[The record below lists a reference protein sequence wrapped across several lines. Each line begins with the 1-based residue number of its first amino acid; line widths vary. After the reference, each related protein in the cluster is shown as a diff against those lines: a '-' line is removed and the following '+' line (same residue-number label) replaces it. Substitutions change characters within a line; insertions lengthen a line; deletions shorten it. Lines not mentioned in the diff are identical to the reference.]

1 MVSSELAFRRDAR
14 IVEDTQ
20 AKEAAKYEDA
30 NKEQEDKNENR
41 SNSSSDN
48 DRAGS
53 DNSDSDEGDRGHRK
67 GTRRSKMS
75 ASTAVA
81 ARDSNEE
88 DEERG
93 KEGLAAALNTDRK
106 AQAERFELLARI
118 AARSAALRWAECA
131 AVLLG
136 CQDLATAA
144 SAFGGTA
151 SSGGGSK
158 RRRLVEC
165 LSWPCSDD
173 PLLGG
178 GDLSGIMNSSGGGGV
193 GGSSIS
199 GFGGGSNSGGVRGGG
214 SSQQFPSGAAP
225 SAWVRLLALTLR
237 SVHGGREALGHEDTI
252 LVRGD
257 EAARHAGGQRTS
269 DWVQM
274 KTRTATAAAA
284 AHAELT
290 AIDETVKEQICAL
303 CVSCMCMRLFF
314 LRRLFLFCLR

>member
-1 MVSSELAFRRDAR
+1 MNA
-14 IVEDTQ
+14 
-20 AKEAAKYEDA
+20 
-30 NKEQEDKNENR
+30 
-41 SNSSSDN
+41 
-48 DRAGS
+48 
-53 DNSDSDEGDRGHRK
+53 
-67 GTRRSKMS
+67 S
-75 ASTAVA
+75 AAVA
-81 ARDSNEE
+81 APDSNEE
-88 DEERG
+88 G
-93 KEGLAAALNTDRK
+93 KEGQAAAETDRE
-106 AQAERFELLARI
+106 AQAERFALLARI

-199 GFGGGSNSGGVRGGG
+199 GFGDGSSGGGGGRGGG
-214 SSQQFPSGAAP
+214 SSRQFPSGAAP

-237 SVHGGREALGHEDTI
+237 CVHGGREALGHEDTI

-274 KTRTATAAAA
+274 KTRSATAAAA
-284 AHAELT
+284 AHAELM
-290 AIDETVKEQICAL
+290 AIDETVKK
-303 CVSCMCMRLFF
+303 R
-314 LRRLFLFCLR
+314 